1 MAKEA
6 VEAVIGKI
14 LLDAEFRLSLLAD
27 PDQALAG
34 FDLTQGEK
42 ARLKNMDSETLESLA
57 KTLEVRIRKKR
68 LAA

>member
-1 MAKEA
+1 MSKEA

-14 LLDAEFRLSLLAD
+14 LLDAEFRLALMAD
-27 PDQALAG
+27 PDQTLAG
-34 FDLTQGEK
+34 FDLTKGEK